1 MKKFNFK
8 KVGIPIILIIAIVLS
23 SIIAVWS
30 MKKTDNV
37 KPKDETTV
45 ESGAPADG
53 SFHYDESTEA
63 TTEEG
68 VTEVSVETTILE
80 NGEVE
85 TRLVNVPVKAP
96 VSNTNKETEKA
107 NDEITTTTEKKVD
120 YTNPV
125 THGYTKP
132 ETRPVVIYTTK
143 PSGDNTVPVPTT
155 RKPVTTTKKPVE
167 TQVIKETTTKA
178 PETTK
183 KPTTTQAEYYPALT
197 QADIEEIKQYTINYI
212 QSKGQRVRST
222 LTWDNA
228 GFSSVF
234 TVPVDLTIW
243 GDTFKVNG
251 GVDPVEWAKGQ
262 MKDAV
267 DYHIED
273 YERVNG
279 EGSIAGLYP
288 LIKCERGYWNFTL
301 GYC

>member
-23 SIIAVWS
+23 SVIAVWS

-37 KPKDETTV
+37 KPKDETTI

-96 VSNTNKETEKA
+96 VGNTNKETEKA

-132 ETRPVVIYTTK
+132 ETRPVVVYTTK

-167 TQVIKETTTKA
+167 TQVIKETTTK
-178 PETTK
+178 

-212 QSKGQRVRST
+212 RSKGQIVEPSLDWSWAGYST
-222 LTWDNA
+222 VN
-228 GFSSVF
+228 

-251 GVDPVEWAKGQ
+251 GTDPVEMMKKR
-262 MKDAV
+262 MKDEV
-267 DYHIED
+267 DIHIED
-273 YERVNG
+273 WERQNG
-279 EGSIAGLYP
+279 EGTIGGLYP
-288 LIKCERGYWNFTL
+288 LIKCERGYWNFAL

>member
-23 SIIAVWS
+23 SVIAVWS

-96 VSNTNKETEKA
+96 VSTTNKETEKA

-167 TQVIKETTTKA
+167 TQVIKETTTK
-178 PETTK
+178 

-212 QSKGQRVRST
+212 RSKGQIVEPY
-222 LTWDNA
+222 LNWNNA
-228 GFSSVF
+228 GYSTYISVP
-234 TVPVDLTIW
+234 TDLSVR
-243 GDTFKVNG
+243 GNMFKRNG
-251 GVDPVEWAKGQ
+251 GVDPVEWVKGQ
-262 MKDAV
+262 MRDAV
-267 DYHIED
+267 NVHIED

-288 LIKCERGYWNFTL
+288 LVRLDGGYWDFAL

>member
-96 VSNTNKETEKA
+96 VGNTNKETEKA

-132 ETRPVVIYTTK
+132 ETRPVVVYTTK

-155 RKPVTTTKKPVE
+155 RKPVTTTKRPVE
-167 TQVIKETTTKA
+167 TQVIKETTTK
-178 PETTK
+178 
-183 KPTTTQAEYYPALT
+183 KPTTTKAEYYPSLT
-197 QADIEEIKQYTINYI
+197 AADMEELKRYAISYIESRGYRADPDI
-212 QSKGQRVRST
+212 
-222 LTWDNA
+222 TWDNA
-228 GFSSVF
+228 GYEV
-234 TVPVDLTIW
+234 TVGINNDLSQY
-243 GDTFKVNG
+243 GDKYKIDG
-251 GVDPVEWAKGQ
+251 GMKPLDFAKQ
-262 MKDAV
+262 SMKGKI
-267 DYHIED
+267 DYFIED
-273 YERVNG
+273 WESANG
-279 EGSIAGLYP
+279 PDSIYGMYP
-288 LIKCERGYWNFTL
+288 LVRSDAYGWSWTIGYW
-301 GYC
+301 

>member
-1 MKKFNFK
+1 MKTFSFK

-85 TRLVNVPVKAP
+85 TRLVNVPVTNA
-96 VSNTNKETEKA
+96 NKETEKTSG
-107 NDEITTTTEKKVD
+107 ETTTEKKTGN
-120 YTNPV
+120 TNPI
-125 THGYTKP
+125 TEGYTKP
-132 ETRPVVIYTTK
+132 ETRPAVVYTTK

-167 TQVIKETTTKA
+167 TQVIKETTTK
-178 PETTK
+178 
-183 KPTTTQAEYYPALT
+183 KPTTTKSEYYPALT

-212 QSKGQRVRST
+212 RSKGQIVEPYLS
-222 LTWDNA
+222 WNNA
-228 GFSSVF
+228 GFSSIF
-234 TVPVDLTIW
+234 TVPVDLSIR
-243 GDTFKVNG
+243 GDKYKING

-273 YERVNG
+273 WERQNG
-279 EGSIAGLYP
+279 EGSIGGLYP
-288 LIKCERGYWNFTL
+288 LVKLENGYWNFTL